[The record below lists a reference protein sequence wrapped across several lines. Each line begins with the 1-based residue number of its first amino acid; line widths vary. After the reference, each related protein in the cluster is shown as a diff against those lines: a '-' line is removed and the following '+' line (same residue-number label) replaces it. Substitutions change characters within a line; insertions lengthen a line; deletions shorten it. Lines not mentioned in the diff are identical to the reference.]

1 MLVVWPGNFAITEGP
16 ATVLCHYHDEK
27 LWNIATMQIKG
38 RLERR
43 ADGWVF
49 ASAHSHHHRGYCSR
63 FGGSPRVTGQQDSD
77 TSINAASNHP
87 GSTGTPSVNFAAK
100 RTHGSNEEFE

>member
-49 ASAHSHHHRGYCSR
+49 VSSAFTPPSGLLLA
-63 FGGSPRVTGQQDSD
+63 FGGSPRVTRQQDSD

>member
-49 ASAHSHHHRGYCSR
+49 ASSAFTPPSGLLLAFWRLAKSNRAAGQRYLDKRGVKP
-63 FGGSPRVTGQQDSD
+63 PRVNWDAIRELRRQAHTR
-77 TSINAASNHP
+77 
-87 GSTGTPSVNFAAK
+87 K
-100 RTHGSNEEFE
+100 